1 MNADENG
8 GKPGTHL
15 DFATC
20 TIERRDVV
28 STPGNELITRVR
40 TVSSVADAGKEDRN
54 NDIWVYVSHRKSRH
68 RSRTYDRFVFWR
80 LQTLLIG
87 MSSQDFTRYGV
98 IVPEIPIL
106 NVLLRQLGLL
116 WYLVSIR
123 KRSSYGAGGK
133 KDKVIRTDMGTPC
146 PDCSP
151 PLQRTNIHV
160 AGCAYNKARSAR
172 AA

>member
-28 STPGNELITRVR
+28 STPGNDLITRVR
-40 TVSSVADAGKEDRN
+40 TVSSVADAGNEDRN
-54 NDIWVYVSHRKSRH
+54 NDIWVYVSHRKSRQ

-80 LQTLLIG
+80 LETLLIG
-87 MSSQDFTRYGV
+87 MPSQDFTRYRV

-116 WYLVSIR
+116 WYLVSMQRDSIIR
-123 KRSSYGAGGK
+123 RRGRGEGQSHPYRYGHS
-133 KDKVIRTDMGTPC
+133 VPRLQ
-146 PDCSP
+146 SP
-151 PLQRTNIHV
+151 FAKNEHTCGRLRL
-160 AGCAYNKARSAR
+160 
-172 AA
+172 